1 MKNIRIDNLSA
12 EAKNLVEFYN
22 SMPNLRNVI
31 YITTKG
37 CIIDNVEWKN
47 VKDMNSIL
55 EELKQNGNIT
65 SYTYF
70 RIDDQ
75 KVKFVFDC

>member
-12 EAKNLVEFYN
+12 EAKSLVEFYN